1 MARRLQTPQ
10 VKKYA
15 TAIDPESAHEILK
28 ARYDAKAAAEAAAEA
43 EAPPKGRGRAAAAPA
58 AGDAGVLGQVLNSSV
73 GKSVI
78 RTAAVAVTG
87 TLVRGILG
95 ALVGGKRTTRRR

>member
-1 MARRLQTPQ
+1 M
-10 VKKYA
+10 
-15 TAIDPESAHEILK
+15 
-28 ARYDAKAAAEAAAEA
+28 
-43 EAPPKGRGRAAAAPA
+43 
-58 AGDAGVLGQVLNSSV
+58 LGQVLNSSV